1 MGTASFRTGTRIVA
15 RARLVGSARTATFAR
30 APQPLL
36 LRACGLHTTAI
47 AHNAAPSAHPTAHT
61 QQQSVHPSSGAL
73 GSDLKPA
80 DMLAF
85 LNSEQ
90 FSSYRSLSGDQH
102 ALLGDNAALAV
113 TALTHESW
121 MYGMQG
127 HNRRLAFL
135 GRRALKTYLSLYLFD
150 VLAKAGRAE
159 SLPEAEIRFLQNIL
173 SSPQGVDNLLRTQT
187 LGDHVGRSLQLERVM
202 RWHPTI
208 RVDPA
213 TGTQETGL
221 FKVRGACVEAVMGA
235 IYHYRG
241 AQVAQQFFL
250 SRILPNLSSLVESC
264 PKSLQEAITKTSNEA
279 TEALHHSP

>member
-1 MGTASFRTGTRIVA
+1 MNMGTASFRTGTRIVA

-135 GRRALKTYLSLYLFD
+135 GTFSHSHTQVGAL
-150 VLAKAGRAE
+150 
-159 SLPEAEIRFLQNIL
+159 
-173 SSPQGVDNLLRTQT
+173 
-187 LGDHVGRSLQLERVM
+187 
-202 RWHPTI
+202 
-208 RVDPA
+208 
-213 TGTQETGL
+213 
-221 FKVRGACVEAVMGA
+221 
-235 IYHYRG
+235 
-241 AQVAQQFFL
+241 
-250 SRILPNLSSLVESC
+250 
-264 PKSLQEAITKTSNEA
+264 
-279 TEALHHSP
+279 